1 MTGNAPSQ
9 ACLRAIRAV
18 INAGSYTAAARELDI
33 THAAIAQQIR
43 GFEAKNGI
51 KLFEKEWGRL
61 QPTPLC
67 IDIAEAAERMHEAEM
82 DVERLISRRNI
93 SGQFHLR
100 VGLGNAMPGIAI
112 IHHVIKMHPKVS
124 VTVESGSHQEILGS
138 VLKRQVDVGIL
149 PDILPDTRFRRQT
162 IIQQEVVAIVSE
174 CNPLAKHD
182 CVSLTALIQEPLI
195 FRSRGSSTQKV
206 IDRAFGR
213 IGLTPEPRLI
223 ADTRDAVYEAVSL
236 GVGVG
241 FMWRHGTHR
250 TDAVRRLAI
259 NEITSSSE
267 EVIFALGNERNP
279 LVDLFFLAGEN
290 YMKNI
295 QKAD

>member
-1 MTGNAPSQ
+1 MARKSPSQ
-9 ACLRAIRAV
+9 ACLRAVRAV
-18 INAGSYTAAARELDI
+18 INAGSYAAAARELEI
-33 THAAIAQQIR
+33 THAAVAQQIR
-43 GFEAKNGI
+43 GFEAINGI
-51 KLFEKEWGRL
+51 KLFEKVWGRL

-112 IHHVIKMHPKVS
+112 IHHVIKMHPKVTVS
-124 VTVESGSHQEILGS
+124 VESGSHQAILSS
-138 VLKRQVDVGIL
+138 VLKRQVDVAIL
-149 PDILPDTRFRRQT
+149 PDMVPDARFRRQT
-162 IIQQEVVAIVSE
+162 IIHQEVVAIVSE
-174 CNPLAKHD
+174 CHALAQHD
-182 CVSLTALIQEPLI
+182 SVSLASLIQEPLI

-223 ADTRDAVYEAVSL
+223 ADTRDAVYEAVNL

-250 TDAVRRLAI
+250 ADAVRRLAI
-259 NEITSSSE
+259 DEISSSSE

-279 LVDLFFLAGEN
+279 LVDLFFRAGEN
-290 YMKNI
+290 YIKSI
-295 QKAD
+295 

>member
-1 MTGNAPSQ
+1 MTGKTPSQ

-18 INAGSYTAAARELDI
+18 INAGSYAAAARELNV

-67 IDIAEAAERMHEAEM
+67 VDIAEAAERMHEAEM
-82 DVERLISRRNI
+82 DVERLIARRNI
-93 SGQFHLR
+93 NGQFHLR

-112 IHHVIKMHPKVS
+112 IHHVIKMHPKLT
-124 VTVESGSHQEILGS
+124 VTVESGSHQEIS
-138 VLKRQVDVGIL
+138 RSILKREVDVAIL
-149 PDILPDTRFRRQT
+149 PDMLPDARFRRQT

-174 CNPLAKHD
+174 HHPLAKHD
-182 CVSLTALIQEPLI
+182 SVSLTSLIQEPLI
-195 FRSRGSSTQKV
+195 LRSRGSSTQKV
-206 IDRAFGR
+206 IDRAFSR

-236 GVGVG
+236 GLGIG

-250 TDAVRRLAI
+250 ADAVRRLSI
-259 NEITSSSE
+259 DEITTSSE
-267 EVIFALGNERNP
+267 EVIFALVNERNP
-279 LVDLFFLAGEN
+279 LVDLFFRAGEN
-290 YMKNI
+290 YMKSI
-295 QKAD
+295 

>member
-1 MTGNAPSQ
+1 MAGKTPGQ

-18 INAGSYTAAARELDI
+18 INAGSYAAAARELNM

-67 IDIAEAAERMHEAEM
+67 MDIAEAAERMHEAEM
-82 DVERLISRRNI
+82 DVERLISRRNV

-112 IHHVIKMHPKVS
+112 IHHVIKMHPKVT
-124 VTVESGSHQEILGS
+124 VTVESGSHQEILS
-138 VLKRQVDVGIL
+138 AVLKRQVDVAIL
-149 PDILPDTRFRRQT
+149 PDMQQDMRFRRQT

-174 CNPLAKHD
+174 NHPLANHD
-182 CVSLTALIQEPLI
+182 SVSLTLLIEEPLI
-195 FRSRGSSTQKV
+195 FRSRGSSTQKI
-206 IDRAFGR
+206 IDRAFSR
-213 IGLTPEPRLI
+213 VNLTPEPRLI

-250 TDAVRRLAI
+250 ADAVRRLAI
-259 NEITSSSE
+259 DEIVTSSE
-267 EVIFALGNERNP
+267 EVIFALENERNP
-279 LVDLFFLAGEN
+279 LVDLFFRAGES
-290 YMKNI
+290 YIKSI
-295 QKAD
+295 